1 MGVLALGLVNNNDMC
16 HFQAE
21 MESELPGS
29 TISLFSLHEVN
40 LSQLGLCFRRGPT
53 GRRTW
58 SPSSAH
64 LQRIKQA
71 SEINL
76 PLSLASELLVLLV
89 TVA

>member
-1 MGVLALGLVNNNDMC
+1 MAVLALGLVNNNDMC

-29 TISLFSLHEVN
+29 TTSLFSLHEVN
-40 LSQLGLCFRRGPT
+40 LSQLGLCFCRGPT

-76 PLSLASELLVLLV
+76 PLLLASELLVLLV